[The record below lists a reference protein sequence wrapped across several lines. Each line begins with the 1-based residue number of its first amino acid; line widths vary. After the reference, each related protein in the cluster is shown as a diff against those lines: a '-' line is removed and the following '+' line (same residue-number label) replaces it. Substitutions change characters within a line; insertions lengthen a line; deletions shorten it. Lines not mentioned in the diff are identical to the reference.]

1 MTVSVDDVPQGI
13 PAPGDVLSGK
23 YQIERVI
30 GMGGM
35 GVVLAAQHV
44 TLGQRVAVKL
54 LLPHVAKLPE
64 AAKRFLR
71 EARASTNLRSE
82 HVARVLDVGT
92 QDNGAPY
99 MVMEYLEGKDLHQLA
114 SSQSFLPIAASV
126 DYVLQAAEALAEA
139 HTLGIVHRDLKPANL
154 FLTTHA
160 DGSGLVKVLD
170 FGISKA
176 TLPGESGITATDAVL
191 GSPGYMSPEQIR
203 SAKHV
208 DQRADI
214 WGIGVSLY
222 ELLTGQPP
230 FDGASVAAV
239 SVQIVLET
247 PKLAHELRPDVPEG
261 LSRVVARCLEKDP
274 AKRYPNMAELAA
286 ALLPFGPTG
295 SAAAV
300 ERVRRIGRGSMPFA
314 ATIAASDPD
323 LQSQISA
330 GTNGTWESPKPGAQ
344 RKRAVALGVGGLF
357 VVGALLASVF
367 VLGRRSTDRPASEET
382 ATGRAAAASVG
393 TAQRPTSQPAPATQ
407 LPAGQAV
414 PTSPTRAEPPAMPD
428 PAPVGAASSA
438 AAARPSPLVKRGP
451 ASQRA
456 LCPKGQTASNGH
468 CCPSGLVWQKG
479 GCDRPLA
486 VSLP

>member
-1 MTVSVDDVPQGI
+1 LTTNDATEGI
-13 PAPGDVLSGK
+13 PVPGDVLSGK

-35 GVVLAAQHV
+35 GVVLAARHI
-44 TLGQRVAVKL
+44 TLGQRVAIKML
-54 LLPHVAKLPE
+54 RPEIAKLPE
-64 AAKRFLR
+64 AAERFLR

-82 HVARVLDVGT
+82 HVARVVDVGT
-92 QDNGAPY
+92 RDNGAPY
-99 MVMEYLEGKDLHQLA
+99 MVMDYLEGKDLHELA
-114 SSQSFLPIAASV
+114 NGPSPLDIASAV
-126 DYVLQAAEALAEA
+126 AYILQAAEALAEA
-139 HTLGIVHRDLKPANL
+139 HSVGIVHRDLKPANL
-154 FLTTHA
+154 FLTSSA
-160 DGSGLVKVLD
+160 DGSPLVKVLD

-176 TLPGESGITATDAVL
+176 TLPGERGITATDAVL

-247 PKLAHELRPDVPEG
+247 PKLAHQLRPDVPPA
-261 LSRVVARCLEKDP
+261 LSQVVQRCLEKEP
-274 AKRYPNMAELAA
+274 AKRYQNMAELAA
-286 ALLPFGPTG
+286 ALLPFGPKD
-295 SAAAV
+295 SASAV
-300 ERVRRIGRGSMPFA
+300 ERIRRIARGSVPFA

-344 RKRAVALGVGGLF
+344 RKRALAIGVGGLLLA
-357 VVGALLASVF
+357 GAVLASVF
-367 VLGRRSTDRPASEET
+367 ALGRRSADRSAGAEVEQRRSPATAASEST
-382 ATGRAAAASVG
+382 QV
-393 TAQRPTSQPAPATQ
+393 AQP
-407 LPAGQAV
+407 
-414 PTSPTRAEPPAMPD
+414 E
-428 PAPVGAASSA
+428 SA
-438 AAARPSPLVKRGP
+438 AAATAPGEPAALPVQAPVAPSSSVASVAARPANKAGPSVQRG
-451 ASQRA
+451 A
-456 LCPKGQTASNGH
+456 CPKGQTLSNGH
-468 CCPSGLVWQKG
+468 CCPNGLVWQKG

>member
-1 MTVSVDDVPQGI
+1 VTVQGEDSPPGVPAAGQL
-13 PAPGDVLSGK
+13 LSGK
-23 YQIERVI
+23 YEIERVL
-30 GMGGM
+30 GKGGM
-35 GVVLAAQHV
+35 GIVLAARHV
-44 TLGQRVAVKL
+44 TLGQRVAVKM
-54 LLPHVAKLPE
+54 LLPDVAKLPE
-64 AAKRFLR
+64 AAERFLR

-82 HVARVLDVGT
+82 HVARVVDVGT

-114 SSQSFLPIAASV
+114 STQSLLPIAASV

-160 DGSGLVKVLD
+160 DGSPLVKVLD

-176 TLPGESGITATDAVL
+176 ALPGERGITSTDAVL

-222 ELLTGQPP
+222 ELLTGMPP

-247 PKLAHELRPDVPEG
+247 PRLAHELRADVPEA
-261 LSRVVARCLEKDP
+261 LSLVVHRCLEKDP
-274 AKRYPNMAELAA
+274 AKRYQNIAELAA
-286 ALLPFGPTG
+286 ALSPFAASG

-300 ERVRRIGRGSMPFA
+300 ERIKRIARGSVPFA
-314 ATIAASDPD
+314 ASVAASDPD
-323 LQSQISA
+323 LLARASA
-330 GTNGTWESPKPGAQ
+330 STNGTWESPQPGAQ
-344 RKRAVALGVGGLF
+344 RKRLVMLGSA
-357 VVGALLASVF
+357 GALVVAAVLASVF
-367 VLGRRSTDRPASEET
+367 ALGQRSAERGAGDETSRAASGALSSPEASVRSAPEPVATATASSVTPPAPSATPSSEAVPAGRPRSATPRAPQRPA
-382 ATGRAAAASVG
+382 
-393 TAQRPTSQPAPATQ
+393 
-407 LPAGQAV
+407 
-414 PTSPTRAEPPAMPD
+414 
-428 PAPVGAASSA
+428 
-438 AAARPSPLVKRGP
+438 
-451 ASQRA
+451 
-456 LCPKGQTASNGH
+456 CPKGQSLSSGH
-468 CCPSGLVWQKG
+468 CCPNGLVWQKS

>member
-1 MTVSVDDVPQGI
+1 MNADDLPQGI
-13 PAPGDVLSGK
+13 PSPGDVLTGK

-44 TLGQRVAVKL
+44 ALGQRVAVKM

-92 QDNGAPY
+92 QDSGAPY
-99 MVMEYLEGKDLHQLA
+99 MVMEYLEGRDLHDLA
-114 SSQSFLPIAASV
+114 SSQSRLPIAASV

-139 HTLGIVHRDLKPANL
+139 HALGIVHRDLKPANL

-160 DGSGLVKVLD
+160 DGSPLVKVLD

-176 TLPGESGITATDAVL
+176 NLPGESGITATDAVL

-286 ALLPFGPTG
+286 ALQPFAPSG

-300 ERVRRIGRGSMPFA
+300 ERIRRIGRGSVPFA

-323 LQSQISA
+323 LQAQVSA
-330 GTNGTWESPKPGAQ
+330 GTNGTWESPKAGLQ
-344 RKRAVALGVGGLF
+344 RKHTVALVVGGALL
-357 VVGALLASVF
+357 VGALLVSVF
-367 VLGRRSTDRPASEET
+367 ALGRHSADQPTTREIQRSTASPSPVVQ
-382 ATGRAAAASVG
+382 GSIGQVMAAPSAS
-393 TAQRPTSQPAPATQ
+393 P
-407 LPAGQAV
+407 
-414 PTSPTRAEPPAMPD
+414 RAEPS
-428 PAPVGAASSA
+428 APSEQVPVAASSSA
-438 AAARPSPLVKRGP
+438 PASKATPPAKRGP
-451 ASQRA
+451 SPKAI
-456 LCPKGQTASNGH
+456 CPKGQAPSNGH
-468 CCPSGLVWQKG
+468 CCPSGLVWLKG

>member
-1 MTVSVDDVPQGI
+1 VTVTLDDLPQGI
-13 PAPGDVLSGK
+13 PSPGEVLSGK

-35 GVVLAAQHV
+35 GVVLAAQHI
-44 TLGQRVAVKL
+44 TLGQRVAVKM

-82 HVARVLDVGT
+82 HVARVMDVGT
-92 QDNGAPY
+92 QDNGSPY
-99 MVMEYLEGKDLHQLA
+99 MVMEYLEGRDLHQLA
-114 SSQSFLPIAASV
+114 STQSLLPIAASI

-139 HTLGIVHRDLKPANL
+139 HTMGIVHRDLKPANL

-160 DGSGLVKVLD
+160 DGSALVKVLD

-214 WGIGVSLY
+214 WGLGVSLY

-247 PKLAHELRPDVPEG
+247 PKLTHELRPDIPEG
-261 LSRVVARCLEKDP
+261 LSRVVERCLEKDP

-286 ALLPFGPTG
+286 ALLPFGPSG
-295 SAAAV
+295 SAAAL
-300 ERVRRIGRGSMPFA
+300 ERIRRIGRGSVPFA
-314 ATIAASDPD
+314 ATLAASDPD
-323 LQSQISA
+323 LQSQLAA
-330 GTNGTWESPKPGAQ
+330 GTNGTWESSKGAAQ
-344 RKRAVALGVGGLF
+344 RKRAFAFGAGAILV
-357 VVGALLASVF
+357 VVGVLLASVF
-367 VLGRRSTDRPASEET
+367 ALGRHSADRRAAEPSALP
-382 ATGRAAAASVG
+382 RAAAPVPQTPMAKG
-393 TAQRPTSQPAPATQ
+393 EP
-407 LPAGQAV
+407 V
-414 PTSPTRAEPPAMPD
+414 PTVSAGPEPSAPPEQVRA
-428 PAPVGAASSA
+428 GAVSSA
-438 AAARPSPLVKRGP
+438 VSPSARPPVKRSPLSP
-451 ASQRA
+451 RA
-456 LCPKGQTASNGH
+456 MCPKGQTLSNGH
-468 CCPSGLVWQKG
+468 CCPGGLVWQKD

>member
-1 MTVSVDDVPQGI
+1 VTVTVDDVPQGI
-13 PAPGDVLSGK
+13 PSPGDILSGK

-54 LLPHVAKLPE
+54 LLPHIAKLPE
-64 AAKRFLR
+64 AGKRFLR

-92 QDNGAPY
+92 QDNGSPY
-99 MVMEYLEGKDLHQLA
+99 MVMEYLEGRDLHQLA
-114 SSQSFLPIAASV
+114 STQSRLPIAASI

-160 DGSGLVKVLD
+160 DGSALVKVLD

-214 WGIGVSLY
+214 WGLGVSLY

-247 PKLAHELRPDVPEG
+247 PKLTHELRPDVPEG

-286 ALLPFGPTG
+286 ALLPYGPSNSST
-295 SAAAV
+295 AV
-300 ERVRRIGRGSMPFA
+300 ERIRRIGRGSMPFA
-314 ATIAASDPD
+314 ATLAASDPD
-323 LQSQISA
+323 LHSQVSA
-330 GTNGTWESPKPGAQ
+330 GTNGTWESPKGAAQ
-344 RKRAVALGVGGLF
+344 RKRAVALGVGGVL
-357 VVGALLASVF
+357 VVGGLFASVF
-367 VLGRRSTDRPASEET
+367 VLGRHSADRPAGREI
-382 ATGRAAAASVG
+382 ATGRAGASV
-393 TAQRPTSQPAPATQ
+393 APADQTPMVQ
-407 LPAGQAV
+407 G
-414 PTSPTRAEPPAMPD
+414 D
-428 PAPVGAASSA
+428 PAPTSSVAAEPVAQPERVVSAASAPVAASSSA
-438 AAARPSPLVKRGP
+438 PAKRRPSP
-451 ASQRA
+451 QRA
-456 LCPKGQTASNGH
+456 VCPKGQSPSNGH
-468 CCPSGLVWQKG
+468 CCPGGLVWQKG

>member
-1 MTVSVDDVPQGI
+1 VTGFLDDVPQGI
-13 PAPGDVLSGK
+13 PSPGDVLSEK

-35 GVVLAAQHV
+35 GIVLAAQHL
-44 TLGQRVAVKL
+44 TLGQRVAVKM

-71 EARASTNLRSE
+71 EARACTNLRSE

-92 QDNGAPY
+92 QDNGSPY
-99 MVMEYLEGKDLHQLA
+99 MVMEYLEGRDLHQLA
-114 SSQSFLPIAASV
+114 STQSPLPIAASV

-139 HTLGIVHRDLKPANL
+139 HTMGIVHRDLKPANL

-222 ELLTGQPP
+222 ELLTGEPP

-247 PKLAHELRPDVPEG
+247 PKLAHELRHDVPEG

-286 ALLPFGPTG
+286 ALLPFGPSG

-300 ERVRRIGRGSMPFA
+300 DRIRRIGRGSVPFA

-330 GTNGTWESPKPGAQ
+330 GTNGTWESPKAGAQ
-344 RKRAVALGVGGLF
+344 RKRAVVFGVGGVL

-367 VLGRRSTDRPASEET
+367 ALGRHSADGPQTEDKARR
-382 ATGRAAAASVG
+382 RAAATV
-393 TAQRPTSQPAPATQ
+393 APAVQT
-407 LPAGQAV
+407 PASRQV
-414 PTSPTRAEPPAMPD
+414 EPPSATSATEPPKTHD
-428 PAPVGAASSA
+428 QAPAGAASSPVA
-438 AAARPSPLVKRGP
+438 ASPSPSAKRSP
-451 ASQRA
+451 PSQRA
-456 LCPKGQTASNGH
+456 ICPKGQTPSGGH
-468 CCPSGLVWQKG
+468 CCPSGLVWQKT